1 VSPAFEERNAPA
13 AIDTFLDAANVQP
26 EAPRPETER
35 AVATDLGTLDSDLP
49 IPLNDRVLTYVEL
62 FSGRLKGYIED
73 GLNRG
78 GRYLPMVRD
87 VFEAEGL
94 PIDLSYVPLIESAFK
109 PSALS
114 RAQARGIWQ
123 FMHGTALEVGL
134 QHDWY
139 IDERA
144 DPEKA
149 TRAAAK
155 YLKFLYNKFGDWH
168 LALAAYNGGWGR
180 VQRAMDRSGR
190 SDFWA
195 LSESRRFLP
204 RETRDYVPLILAAV
218 IVARNPA
225 QYGLALEPMVEVP
238 SEVVAVSEPMDLRRL
253 AEYTG
258 TSFDV
263 LQDLNPELRRWS
275 TPARGGNYALRVPLG
290 MGEMVRDRTLTPA
303 ADLPNP
309 FATYSV
315 RRGETIAG
323 IAKKLGVRRADL
335 AAANYLSTRARL
347 ETGQQLIIPRPP
359 SITGPADAILAKN
372 AVAGEEDAEPAVVR
386 TGARVTPRASEADP
400 VVHRVKRGE
409 TLSSIARLY
418 RTSVASLR
426 QANRL
431 KNDAIRAGQRLTVPD
446 RSAGIAD

>member
-1 VSPAFEERNAPA
+1 
-13 AIDTFLDAANVQP
+13 
-26 EAPRPETER
+26 
-35 AVATDLGTLDSDLP
+35 
-49 IPLNDRVLTYVEL
+49 
-62 FSGRLKGYIED
+62 
-73 GLNRG
+73 
-78 GRYLPMVRD
+78 M
-87 VFEAEGL
+87 
-94 PIDLSYVPLIESAFK
+94 PLIESAFK

-114 RAQARGIWQ
+114 RAEARGIWQ

-180 VQRAMDRSGR
+180 VQRAMDRSGH

-195 LSESRRFLP
+195 LSEGRRFLP

-225 QYGLALEPMVEVP
+225 QYGLALEPMGEVP
-238 SEVVAVSEPMDLRRL
+238 SEVVAISAPLDLRRL

-258 TSFDV
+258 MSFDV
-263 LQDLNPELRRWS
+263 LQDLNPELRRWT

-290 MGEMVRDRTLTPA
+290 MGETVRDRTLTPA
-303 ADLPNP
+303 ADLPDP

-359 SITGPADAILAKN
+359 SMTGPSDATLAKN
-372 AVAGEEDAEPAVVR
+372 AVAGDEDAEPAVVR
-386 TGARVTPRASEADP
+386 TAARVTPRASEAAR

-409 TLSSIARLY
+409 TLSSIAQLY
-418 RTSVASLR
+418 RTNVASLR
-426 QANRL
+426 QANHL
-431 KNDAIRAGQRLTVPD
+431 KGTVITVGQRLTVPG
-446 RSAGIAD
+446 RTAVIAD